1 MSPTSEASA
10 FDPASVEA
18 VVIGAS
24 AGGIDA
30 LNRLL
35 PELPAGFGAAML
47 VVVHMRADLPSLLP
61 ELFASRCR
69 LTVVEPNDKD
79 AIEPGTVYVAPPG
92 YHMLV
97 EPDRTIALSIDPPV
111 RFSRP
116 SVDVLFESAAYAYKG
131 ALLGIV
137 LSGANDDG
145 ARGALAIRE
154 AGGHCWVQDPATAGA
169 TAMPLAAIAN
179 GAVHEIMTPDA
190 MAARFSAGIG
200 RTRPGAIR

>member
-1 MSPTSEASA
+1 
-10 FDPASVEA
+10 
-18 VVIGAS
+18 
-24 AGGIDA
+24 
-30 LNRLL
+30 
-35 PELPAGFGAAML
+35 ML

-169 TAMPLAAIAN
+169 PAMPNAAIAN
-179 GAVHEIMTPDA
+179 GAANQIMTLDD
-190 MAARFSAGIG
+190 MAALLSASVG
-200 RTRPGAIR
+200 RTRPGANR

>member
-24 AGGIDA
+24 AGGIEA

-35 PELPAGFGAAML
+35 PDLPADFGAAMF
-47 VVVHMRADLPSLLP
+47 VVVHMRADVPSLLP

-69 LTVVEPNDKD
+69 LAVAEPNDKD

-116 SVDVLFESAAYAYKG
+116 SVDVLFESAAYAYKS

-169 TAMPLAAIAN
+169 SAMPQAAIAN
-179 GAVHEIMTPDA
+179 GAANQIMTLDD
-190 MAARFSAGIG
+190 MAALLSASVG
-200 RTRPGAIR
+200 RARPGANR